1 MRRLALVHAL
11 LLTLTACG
19 NVYLATAPDP
29 ALERLTCPQQGVK
42 VTSTLVLLAQAVP
55 TASALPCVRSAPA
68 RWRLDDFDARDGIG
82 HLSVTYGDEDDV
94 NLVVDVV
101 HRCDL
106 EHATESPSDQ
116 PGMRRYDYVV
126 YDTTQFSLDRYY
138 VYRDACTAFHY
149 TAGLGADA
157 HEFAGEII
165 GALGFV
171 ERTVLDRHVRESTN
185 GRLKLD
191 PEPAP

>member
-1 MRRLALVHAL
+1 MRRLALVQVL
-11 LLTLTACG
+11 LLTLTGCG

-29 ALERLTCPQQGVK
+29 ALERLTCPRPDVK
-42 VTSTLVLLAQAVP
+42 VSSTLVLLAQAVP

-68 RWRLDDFDARDGIG
+68 RWRLDDFDARNGRA

-101 HRCDL
+101 HRCRMDD
-106 EHATESPSDQ
+106 ATESTTDQ
-116 PGMRRYDYVV
+116 PGMRRYDHLVHDANQYAM
-126 YDTTQFSLDRYY
+126 DRYY
-138 VYRDACTAFHY
+138 VYPDACTAFHF
-149 TAGLGADA
+149 TSLGEDGY
-157 HEFAGEII
+157 EFVGDIVKAF
-165 GALGFV
+165 GFV
-171 ERTVLDRHVRESTN
+171 RREALDRHVRESTD